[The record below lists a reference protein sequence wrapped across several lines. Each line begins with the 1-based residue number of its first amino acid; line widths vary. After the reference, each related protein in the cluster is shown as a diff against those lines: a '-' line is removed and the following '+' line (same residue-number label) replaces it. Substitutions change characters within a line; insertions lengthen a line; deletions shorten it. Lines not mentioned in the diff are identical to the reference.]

1 MGAADSLEMEQ
12 NPYEVLQLEKEHES
26 SDADIKKVRFLRLLS
41 TTAQHRTVTS
51 KR

>member
-1 MGAADSLEMEQ
+1 MGAADSSLDMEQ

-26 SDADIKKVRFLRLLS
+26 SDSDIKKVRSLS
-41 TTAQHRTVTS
+41 ATTQHRIVSS